1 MRVALVGDVHA
12 NLPALEA
19 VLADAREQGAEAVW
33 NVGDFVGYGAF
44 PDQVVRRLR
53 EVEAA
58 SILGN
63 YDRKVLQCPRRRHRW
78 RGRKASGKFLA
89 FQWAHDRL
97 SADSRAYLAGL
108 PRQFRM
114 RVAGWRILLCH
125 GSSESDKEHVS
136 ARTPARRL
144 RQLAGLADADVVVCG
159 HTHLPFRRRVDG
171 VWIINTG
178 SVGRPEGGDR
188 RACYALLDIGPEE
201 LAVEHRRVD
210 GDPDRAAEAIRAA
223 GLPEAFAQMVLRGRS
238 LDEILADSA
247 GDCAAAPDDAAVLAA
262 AEALAESCHYEEGHS
277 RQVTALALRLFDE
290 LGELH
295 GLGADERR
303 YLHWAGLLHDIGWV
317 DGRQG
322 HHKSSQRLI
331 LAAGSL
337 PFDDR
342 VRRIV
347 ASVARY
353 HRKALP
359 GDGHGHFAALP
370 PADRRIV
377 RMLAAILRIADGLD
391 RTHCDVVRSVRCR
404 VAPDRVVIACFAT
417 GPATAEVEA
426 AREKADLFVGVF
438 GRAVAFD
445 LRRAARSGPQ
455 NAGVP
460 GHE

>member
-1 MRVALVGDVHA
+1 MRVALLGDVHA

-19 VLADAREQGAEAVW
+19 VLADAREQGADAVW

-44 PDQVVRRLR
+44 PDQVVQRLR
-53 EVEAA
+53 QVEAV

-63 YDRKVLQCPRRRHRW
+63 YDRKVLQFPRRSRQW
-78 RGRKASGKFLA
+78 RQRKASGKYLA
-89 FQWAHDRL
+89 FQWAYEHL
-97 SADSRAYLAGL
+97 SGESRTYLAGL
-108 PRQFRM
+108 PRQLRM
-114 RVAGWRILLCH
+114 EVAGWRILLCH
-125 GSSESDKEHVS
+125 GSIESDKEPVS
-136 ARTPARRL
+136 AGTPAGRLRRL
-144 RQLAGLADADVVVCG
+144 ARRADADVVVCG

-188 RACYALLDIGPEE
+188 RACYALLDIAPGE
-201 LAVEHRRVD
+201 LGVEHRRVD

-238 LDEILADSA
+238 LDEILADPA
-247 GDCAAAPDDAAVLAA
+247 GDGPAAPDDAAILAA
-262 AEALAESCHYEEGHS
+262 VEALADNCHYEEAHS

-290 LGELH
+290 LGGLH

-322 HHKSSQRLI
+322 HHRSSQRLI
-331 LAAGSL
+331 LAARSL
-337 PFDDR
+337 PLDDR

-359 GDGHGHFAALP
+359 GEAHEHFAALA

-377 RMLAAILRIADGLD
+377 RALAAILRIADGLD
-391 RTHCDVVRSVRCR
+391 RTHGDVVRSVRCR
-404 VAPDRVVIACFAT
+404 VAPDRVVIACFTA
-417 GPATAEVEA
+417 GPAAAEVEA
-426 AREKADLFVGVF
+426 ARKKADLFVGVF

-445 LRRAARSGPQ
+445 CRRAARSGPQ